1 MSSVYVA
8 LTMTSTP
15 LDIAALGTLD
25 GDETE
30 ETVTSNYLEII
41 ETVIASLEQDQSAM
55 VSHTEQG
62 TFWKFAY
69 GSVEVYVQLTG
80 TSDEDILTVWSPVL
94 SLPAK
99 DEPKL
104 MRHILEMNC
113 GETFESCFGILGEQ
127 VVVLASRP
135 LADISAG
142 EISRLMTIV
151 ATIADDNDEALQA
164 EYGA

>member
-1 MSSVYVA
+1 MET
-8 LTMTSTP
+8 LTTFTNN
-15 LDIAALGTLD
+15 G
-25 GDETE
+25 E
-30 ETVTSNYLEII
+30 EDAVTVNHVDVI
-41 ETVIASLEQDQSAM
+41 EAVISSLEQDQSAM
-55 VSHTEQG
+55 VSRTEQG
-62 TFWKFAY
+62 TLWKFTY
-69 GSVEVYVQLTG
+69 GSVQVYVQLTG
-80 TSDEDILTVWSPVL
+80 NSDEDILTVWSSVL

-104 MRHILEMNC
+104 MRHLLEMNC
-113 GETFESCFGILGEQ
+113 GETFEASFGILGDQ

-135 LADISAG
+135 LADISPG

>member
-1 MSSVYVA
+1 MTTSPSGMETLTTFSS
-8 LTMTSTP
+8 
-15 LDIAALGTLD
+15 
-25 GDETE
+25 DENAE
-30 ETVTSNYLEII
+30 EVKADHLEVI
-41 ETVIASLEQDQSAM
+41 ETVISSLDQDESAM
-55 VSHTEQG
+55 VSRSEKG
-62 TFWKFAY
+62 TFWKFGY
-69 GSVEVYVQLTG
+69 GSVEVFVQLTG

-113 GETFESCFGILGEQ
+113 GETFESCFGILGNQ

-135 LADISAG
+135 LADISPG